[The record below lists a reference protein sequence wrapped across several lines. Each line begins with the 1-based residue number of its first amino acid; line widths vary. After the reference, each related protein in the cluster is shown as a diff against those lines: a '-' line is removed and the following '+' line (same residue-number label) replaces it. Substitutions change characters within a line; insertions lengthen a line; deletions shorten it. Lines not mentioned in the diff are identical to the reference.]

1 MIISIFSKDYMAV
14 PESKGKTTAFKGEF
28 FDIKAE
34 TGTICVQG
42 VTEDPKGSGAR
53 GGIMKDMNRS
63 ANVEFT
69 ASEME
74 KLAKAAVAAGILV
87 LDISAPR
94 FS

>member
-1 MIISIFSKDYMAV
+1 MTIEIFSKDYMAV
-14 PESKGKTTAFKGEF
+14 PESKGKTTRVFASEF
-28 FDIKAE
+28 EIKAE
-34 TGTICVQG
+34 TGKIRVETVM
-42 VTEDPKGSGAR
+42 EDPKGSGAR

-94 FS
+94 